1 MKKSFAILALGA
13 VAMACS
19 DQATSP
25 QAKAVA
31 PTSTAPTAQSAP
43 SRAGLA
49 ADRRAVVQVVP
60 DNVVGVAVGSCVG
73 FDILA
78 DWTAE
83 FRTIAV
89 LDKAGN
95 PAQTELVYRVTGQ
108 TKYYNSLRPDKLLY
122 GGPGEGQAAHLNYV
136 NGSVV
141 VSALQWKVVV
151 PGVGPIFIDAG
162 EITFDLAT
170 DVITHEGGHHQYY
183 EGDFAAL
190 CQSLTP

>member
-1 MKKSFAILALGA
+1 MTKLLGILTLGA
-13 VAMACS
+13 VVISCS

-25 QAKAVA
+25 QV
-31 PTSTAPTAQSAP
+31 TAT
-43 SRAGLA
+43 AGLA
-49 ADRRAVVQVVP
+49 AARRADVQVVP
-60 DNVVGVAVGSCVG
+60 DNVVGVAVGSCEG

-89 LDKAGN
+89 ADQSGN
-95 PAQTELVYRVTGQ
+95 PAQEQLVYRVIGQ
-108 TKYYNSLRPDKLLY
+108 TKYYNSLQPDKLLY

-151 PGVGPIFIDAG
+151 PGVGPIFLDAG
-162 EITFDLAT
+162 EITIDLAT
-170 DVITHEGGHHQYY
+170 GAITHAGGHHQYY

-190 CQSLTP
+190 CQALTP